1 MKINS
6 WAGCV
11 LAMSLGISLLSPVVI
26 FRKVWTRDWWNSCD
40 DGVLMKRQTSGWQ
53 KASAVSSVQISQVR
67 LHLLASLMLVLFYNS
82 TFFQHVLAVYP
93 LTWQSVG
100 FLVSLS
106 LGLAAVLMLLLT
118 LIGWRFSTK
127 PVLTLI
133 FLLSSVTA
141 YFMNTYDVVIDHT
154 MIKNIVRTNY
164 REAFELLS
172 LPLLGYVFMLG
183 IVPATFVARVT
194 PFSLSWRMELL
205 SKAMWI
211 GGCLL
216 VIFSSVLLFSKYY
229 VSFFRENESL
239 RYYANP
245 AYVLYSA
252 TKYLRK
258 TFTVTQ
264 TALRPLGTDAC
275 IAATATERKLIVLVV
290 GESARSDRFALNGY
304 HRQTNPLLSQEEVIS
319 FSQMYSCGT
328 STAFSVPCMF
338 SVYPR
343 EQFNEQKGKNTENLL
358 DVLRRVGVHVLWR
371 DNNSNSTDVAGRV
384 LYQDYKQPKNNPI
397 CDVECRDEGMLLGL
411 QEYIDIQRQGD
422 IMIVLHQ
429 MGNHGPAYYKR
440 YPAEFERFTPV
451 CSTNQLNQCTN
462 EEVGN
467 AYDNAIL
474 YTDAFLA
481 KVIALL
487 KTNGQNFRTAMV
499 FISDHGESLGEY
511 GIYLHGLPYT
521 IAPENQKHIAS
532 VFWFGDRFQIDRQ
545 ASREKAGHRFSH
557 DNLFHTILGL
567 FKIETS
573 VYDKQLD
580 MLHEETKWLKLAG
593 HLETRTGKAL

>member
-1 MKINS
+1 MKTNS
-6 WAGCV
+6 WAGYV
-11 LAMSLGISLLSPVVI
+11 FAMSLGISLLRPVVI
-26 FRKVWTRDWWNSCD
+26 FSKVRVRDWWNACN
-40 DGVLMKRQTSGWQ
+40 DGVQKKRQFSRWHETST
-53 KASAVSSVQISQVR
+53 VSSVKISQVR
-67 LHLLASLMLVLFYNS
+67 LHLLASLLFVLLYNT
-82 TFFQHVLAVYP
+82 TFFRHVLAVYP
-93 LTWQSVG
+93 LTWQSIG

-106 LGLAAVLMLLLT
+106 LGFTAVLMLLLT

-127 PVLTLI
+127 PVLILL
-133 FLLSSVTA
+133 FLLASVAA

-183 IVPATFVARVT
+183 LVPAMFVARVT
-194 PFSLSWRMELL
+194 LFPPSWRMELL
-205 SKAMWI
+205 SKTVWI

-216 VIFSSVLLFSKYY
+216 VIFSFVLLFSKYY
-229 VSFFRENESL
+229 VSFFREHESL

-245 AYVLYSA
+245 AYALYSA
-252 TKYLRK
+252 GKYLRK
-258 TFTVTQ
+258 TFAVTQ
-264 TALRPLGTDAC
+264 TALRPIGTDAH
-275 IAATATERKLIVLVV
+275 IAATATERKLMVLVV

-304 HRQTNPLLSQEEVIS
+304 RRPTNPLLSQEEVIS

-343 EQFNEQKGKNTENLL
+343 EQFSEQKGKGTENLL

-411 QEYIDIQRQGD
+411 QEYIDTQQQGD
-422 IMIVLHQ
+422 ILIVLHQ

-487 KTNGQNFRTAMV
+487 KTNGQHFRTAMV
-499 FISDHGESLGEY
+499 YISDHGESLGEY
-511 GIYLHGLPYT
+511 GIYLHGLPYA

-532 VFWFGDRFQIDRQ
+532 VFWFGNRFQIDRQ
-545 ASREKAGHRFSH
+545 ALREKAGRRFSH

-567 FKIETS
+567 LKIETS

-580 MLHEETKWLKLAG
+580 ILHDETVWLQVDG
-593 HLETRTGKAL
+593 HLETRTVKAL